1 MKVQTNRNASMQRMR
16 SLLRR
21 SKLRSLEEDIDTA
34 YPERLT
40 QVKASRS
47 AKLGVL
53 TRKKNEITD
62 LMKDACNLE
71 KVKSKRK
78 IEFLKAYQDF
88 NELNDSVK
96 SLLPKDD
103 VKRDQCEWFAPKVVP
118 LLIFQNNVSKW
129 VDQNEVTG
137 NDATMG
143 TASTMDDIVPNDSVS
158 NASSRRSSIISLKM
172 HLQSEHAE
180 LAARAE
186 RLQQKQRL
194 EKKEAELRAEKE
206 H

>member
-1 MKVQTNRNASMQRMR
+1 MR
-16 SLLRR
+16 SLLRF
-21 SKLRSLEEDIDTA
+21 SSLEEDIDSACT
-34 YPERLT
+34 ERLT

-71 KVKSKRK
+71 KVKSKME

-88 NELNDSVK
+88 NELNDS
-96 SLLPKDD
+96 LLPKDD
-103 VKRDQCEWFAPKVVP
+103 VKWDQCEWFAPKVAP
-118 LLIFQNNVSKW
+118 LLIFKNNVSKW

-137 NDATMG
+137 NDPTMG
-143 TASTMDDIVPNDSVS
+143 TASTVDDIVPNDSVS
-158 NASSRRSSIISLKM
+158 NAPSRRSSIISLKM

-180 LAARAE
+180 MAARAST
-186 RLQQKQRL
+186 
-194 EKKEAELRAEKE
+194 EATS
-206 H
+206 